1 MAWDRHGNYSR
12 SVRVGAKVRRVFLGR
27 GEVARLAALLD
38 EQRRSERL
46 ARSLAWRAEEARR
59 AVAEAHLRELDGL
72 ADLMM
77 KATLLAAGYHRHDR
91 GAWRR
96 RRMSDNKM
104 DGMGSDAGEFRPN
117 GTAHVPDEGV
127 TPGDRPTPVE
137 GPGGEDR

>member
-46 ARSLAWRAEEARR
+46 ARSVAWRAEEARR
-59 AVAEAHLRELDGL
+59 AVAEAHLRELEGL

-96 RRMSDNKM
+96 RRMSGKRTEE
-104 DGMGSDAGEFRPN
+104 GKGSDAGQVRRN
-117 GTAHVPDEGV
+117 GTTHVPDEGATFGV
-127 TPGDRPTPVE
+127 
-137 GPGGEDR
+137 